1 MARILADNVLAF
13 SSDDMDIDDN
23 NVAASKPVKNIPKD
37 VFDISDILKD
47 FEAFFPGDFPSS
59 KVLITLADWYTP
71 KVHKLIDILKEYYT
85 PTFQCIIFVEQRQD
99 ALCLARLLQSIPD
112 LMEYIRCGYLTGNGA
127 NNEGVLKM
135 ADRLYGDPIKAF
147 RERQINICMFSCLVY
162 ILLQLIFYAVIATA
176 VAEEGLDFPV
186 CVPIFLTE
194 DLYLSPPFKLQA
206 CDLVVRF
213 DFLHHMVG
221 YVQSRGRARNKAST
235 FVVMIRKDDVT
246 QMAKYRALQESEP
259 VVNNVYQTRHADLVE
274 EEGED
279 QDDYRNDETHPIDLV
294 ERERYVVPSSKAILT
309 YDNSLGLLN
318 YLCALIPRDAFTPVH
333 APKYRGDFQVTL
345 YLPRALPLPLS
356 DLVYT
361 GPWKRSKKEARRATA
376 FKAVMRLLQIDVFD
390 EHLLPVSKDT
400 DRELDSKLG
409 IIRRSIPCTLTVPV
423 KEPWCMGWKLWI
435 HPLVINGNTVAGLV
449 TGTKLVPVEVMSGPS
464 KIWTLPAQLLSL
476 EEISHE
482 QRVAMNEFTR
492 YFILY
497 TITGSPFPPTLS
509 FYLVPIT
516 PDNRP
521 DFERI
526 NRFIACPSGNSD
538 WSGISENDYGKVA
551 IRNKHRIGRLFSLRR
566 IRPDLSPMST
576 PGPDSREAGFPTYR
590 DYWNEKWSRKNH
602 PIDVACH
609 GPLLEGWVLPR
620 SFNALYHMNPSPD
633 ASLPIHSAQNGELLP
648 QSVCLW
654 LDIPFCI
661 IKAFEVLPIVCHRI
675 THLYRARCAQ
685 FELRLPPIPHDFLIE
700 ALTLP
705 SASFPFNNQR
715 LETLGDAVLQLCTT
729 VHLFNYYPNRHE
741 GQLSN
746 LRQKV
751 VSNRYLLN
759 CALDIGLEHFL
770 ISEIPS
776 VYKWKYT
783 LPNDAPK
790 YFDKDFIPQRSATKM
805 FPRKSLQDS
814 MEALLGASFRS
825 GGIPLALLTGTSLG
839 LDFGG
844 PLPWFMRYANNVKPT
859 PISALF
865 ASLEGSL
872 GYKFRHNHTLLE
884 ALSHPSSVASSD
896 FPSYQRLEFLG
907 DGKMSCSK
915 K

>member
-1 MARILADNVLAF
+1 MRL
-13 SSDDMDIDDN
+13 
-23 NVAASKPVKNIPKD
+23 IP
-37 VFDISDILKD
+37 
-47 FEAFFPGDFPSS
+47 
-59 KVLITLADWYTP
+59 YT
-71 KVHKLIDILKEYYT
+71 
-85 PTFQCIIFVEQRQD
+85 
-99 ALCLARLLQSIPD
+99 
-112 LMEYIRCGYLTGNGA
+112 
-127 NNEGVLKM
+127 
-135 ADRLYGDPIKAF
+135 
-147 RERQINICMFSCLVY
+147 
-162 ILLQLIFYAVIATA
+162 VIATA

-186 CVPIFLTE
+186 CEPIFLKK
-194 DLYLSPPFKLQA
+194 DFKSLFPCKLQA

-235 FVVMIRKDDVT
+235 FVVMIRKDDEA

-259 VVNNVYQTRHADLVE
+259 VVNNVYRTRHAGLIED
-274 EEGED
+274 GED
-279 QDDYRNDETHPIDLV
+279 EDDYRNDETHPIDLA

-318 YLCALIPRDAFTPVH
+318 HLCALIPRDAFTPVH

-345 YLPRALPLPLS
+345 YLPRALPLPSS

-361 GPWKRSKKEARRATA
+361 GPWKRSKKEARRAAA
-376 FKAVMRLLQIDVFD
+376 FKAVMRLLEIDVFD

-400 DRELDSKLG
+400 DREPESKLG
-409 IIRRSIPCTLTVPV
+409 VIRRNIPCTLTVPV
-423 KEPWCMGWKLWI
+423 KEPWCMGWNLWI
-435 HPLVINGNTVAGLV
+435 HPLVIDGSTVAGLV
-449 TGTKLVPVEVMSGPS
+449 TGTRLAPMEVMSGPL
-464 KIWTLPAQLLSL
+464 KIWTLPAQLLSS
-476 EEISHE
+476 EDTSHE
-482 QRVAMNEFTR
+482 QRVTMNDFTR
-492 YFILY
+492 SCILY
-497 TITGSPFPPTLS
+497 TITGSPFHPALS

-526 NRFIACPSGNSD
+526 NRFIANPSGNSD
-538 WSGISENDYGKVA
+538 WSGISENDYGVVA
-551 IRNKHRIGRLFSLRR
+551 IRNMHRIGRLYFLRR
-566 IRPDLSPMST
+566 VRPDLSPMST
-576 PGPDSREAGFPTYR
+576 PEPGSREAGFSTYR
-590 DYWNEKWSRKNH
+590 DFWNERWSRKNH
-602 PIDVACH
+602 PVDVPCD
-609 GPLLEGWVLPR
+609 GPLVEGWFRPR
-620 SFNALYHMNPSPD
+620 SFTALYHMNPSPD
-633 ASLPIHSAQNGELLP
+633 TSLPIHSVQNGALLP

-654 LDIPFCI
+654 LDIPFCV

-729 VHLFNYYPNRHE
+729 VHLFNHYPNRHE

-783 LPNDAPK
+783 LPVGTPK
-790 YFDKDFIPQRSATKM
+790 YFDKDFVPQRSATKI

-814 MEALLGASFRS
+814 MEALLGASFLS
-825 GGIPLALLTGTSLG
+825 GGIPLALPTGTSLG

-844 PLPWFMRYANNVKPT
+844 PLPWFMRYTNDVKPT

-865 ASLEGSL
+865 ATLEGNL
-872 GYKFRHNHTLLE
+872 GYKFRHNHILLE

-907 DGKMSCSK
+907 DGKMSCFK

>member
-1 MARILADNVLAF
+1 MDV
-13 SSDDMDIDDN
+13 DIDHA
-23 NVAASKPVKNIPKD
+23 VIPSKPSKNLPKD
-37 VFDISDILKD
+37 IFDIFEILRD
-47 FEAFFPGDFPSS
+47 FEAFFPGDYPSS
-59 KVLITLADWYTP
+59 KVSITLADWYTP

-99 ALCLARLLQSIPD
+99 ALCLARLLQSIPN
-112 LMEYIRCGYLTGNGA
+112 LMGHIQCGYLMGNGTG
-127 NNEGVLKM
+127 NEGVLKM
-135 ADRLYGDPIKAF
+135 ADRLYGDPIKSF
-147 RERQINICMFSCLVY
+147 RERQINICMLSCLVY
-162 ILLQLIFYAVIATA
+162 IPLQLTLYAVIATA

-186 CVPIFLTE
+186 CVFIFLKKN
-194 DLYLSPPFKLQA
+194 LYLSFPSVLQA

-235 FVVMIRKDDVT
+235 FVVMIRKDDEA

-259 VVNNVYQTRHADLVE
+259 VVNNVYRTRHADLME
-274 EEGED
+274 EEVED
-279 QDDYRNDETHPIDLV
+279 EEDCRYDETHPIDLA

-309 YDNSLGLLN
+309 YDNCLGLLN
-318 YLCALIPRDAFTPVH
+318 HLCALIPRDAFTPVH

-345 YLPRALPLPLS
+345 YLPRALPLPSS

-361 GPWKRSKKEARRATA
+361 GPWKRSKKEARRAAA
-376 FKAVMRLLQIDVFD
+376 FKAVMRLLEIDVFD
-390 EHLLPVSKDT
+390 EHLLPVSKDS

-409 IIRRSIPCTLTVPV
+409 IIRRNIPYTLAVPV
-423 KEPWCMGWKLWI
+423 KEPWCMSWKLWI
-435 HPLVINGNTVAGLV
+435 HPLVIDGSTVAGLV
-449 TGTKLVPVEVMSGPS
+449 TGTKLPPADVMSGPS
-464 KIWTLPAQLLSL
+464 KIWTLPAQLLTL
-476 EEISHE
+476 EETSHE

-492 YFILY
+492 YCILY
-497 TITGSPFPPTLS
+497 TITGSPFSPALS

-516 PDNRP
+516 PGNRP

-526 NRFIACPSGNSD
+526 NRFMANPAGNSD
-538 WSGISENDYGKVA
+538 WSGISENDYGDLV
-551 IRNKHRIGRLFSLRR
+551 IRNRHRIGRLFSLRR
-566 IRPDLSPMST
+566 VRPDLSPMST
-576 PGPDSREAGFPTYR
+576 PDPGSREDGYPTYR
-590 DYWNEKWSRKNH
+590 DFWNEKWSRKNH
-602 PIDVACH
+602 PVDVARE
-609 GPLLEGWVLPR
+609 GALLEGWLRPR
-620 SFNALYHMNPSPD
+620 SFSALYHTNPNPD
-633 ASLPIHSAQNGELLP
+633 DAIPIHTAQNGALLP

-654 LDIPFCI
+654 LDIPFCV

-759 CALDIGLEHFL
+759 CALDIGLERFL
-770 ISEIPS
+770 INEIPS
-776 VYKWKYT
+776 VFKWKYT
-783 LPNDAPK
+783 LPGDTPK
-790 YFDKDFIPQRSATKM
+790 YFDKDFVPQRSATKM
-805 FPRKSLQDS
+805 FPRRSLQDS
-814 MEALLGASFRS
+814 MEALLGASFLS
-825 GGIPLALLTGTSLG
+825 GGIPSALMTGTSLG

-844 PLPWFMRYANNVKPT
+844 PLPWFMRYSNDEKPT
-859 PISALF
+859 PISPLF
-865 ASLEGSL
+865 ATLEGNL
-872 GYKFRHNHTLLE
+872 GYKFRHNHILLE

-907 DGKMSCSK
+907 DGKMFCF
-915 K
+915 

>member
-1 MARILADNVLAF
+1 
-13 SSDDMDIDDN
+13 
-23 NVAASKPVKNIPKD
+23 
-37 VFDISDILKD
+37 
-47 FEAFFPGDFPSS
+47 
-59 KVLITLADWYTP
+59 
-71 KVHKLIDILKEYYT
+71 
-85 PTFQCIIFVEQRQD
+85 
-99 ALCLARLLQSIPD
+99 
-112 LMEYIRCGYLTGNGA
+112 
-127 NNEGVLKM
+127 
-135 ADRLYGDPIKAF
+135 
-147 RERQINICMFSCLVY
+147 
-162 ILLQLIFYAVIATA
+162 
-176 VAEEGLDFPV
+176 
-186 CVPIFLTE
+186 
-194 DLYLSPPFKLQA
+194 
-206 CDLVVRF
+206 
-213 DFLHHMVG
+213 MVG

-235 FVVMIRKDDVT
+235 FIVMIRKDDVA

-259 VVNNVYQTRHADLVE
+259 VVNNVYRTRHADLVE
-274 EEGED
+274 EEGGED
-279 QDDYRNDETHPIDLV
+279 EEDYRNDETHPADLA

-318 YLCALIPRDAFTPVH
+318 HLCALIPRDAFTPVH
-333 APKYRGDFQVTL
+333 SPKYKGEFQVTL

-356 DLVYT
+356 ELVYT
-361 GPWKRSKKEARRATA
+361 GPWKRSKKEARRAAA
-376 FKAVMRLLQIDVFD
+376 FKAVMRLLEIDVFD

-400 DRELDSKLG
+400 DDKENNLKLG
-409 IIRRSIPCTLTVPV
+409 VLRRNIPCTLTVPV

-435 HPLVINGNTVAGLV
+435 HPLVIDGSTVAGLV
-449 TGTKLVPVEVMSGPS
+449 TGTMLIPAEVMSGS
-464 KIWTLPAQLLSL
+464 LKIWTLPAQLLSL
-476 EEISHE
+476 EETSHE

-492 YFILY
+492 YCILY
-497 TITGSPFPPTLS
+497 TITGSPFSPALS

-526 NRFIACPSGNSD
+526 NRFMANPYGNSD
-538 WSGISENDYGKVA
+538 WSGISEKDYGDLVF
-551 IRNKHRIGRLFSLRR
+551 RNRHRSGRLFTLQR

-576 PGPDSREAGFPTYR
+576 PEPGSKEAGFSTYR
-590 DYWNEKWSRKNH
+590 DYWNERWSRKNH
-602 PIDVACH
+602 PVNIPCE
-609 GPLLEGWVLPR
+609 GPLVEGWFRPR
-620 SFNALYHMNPSPD
+620 SFNALYHTNPSPD
-633 ASLPIHSAQNGELLP
+633 DSLPIHSVQNGALLP
-648 QSVCLW
+648 QSECLW
-654 LDIPFCI
+654 LDISFCV

-685 FELRLPPIPHDFLIE
+685 IGLRLPPIDHDLLIE

-715 LETLGDAVLQLCTT
+715 LETLGDGVLQLCTT
-729 VHLFNYYPNRHE
+729 VHLLNHYPNRHE

-783 LPNDAPK
+783 LPDDTPK
-790 YFDKDFIPQRSATKM
+790 YFDKDFVPQRSATKM
-805 FPRKSLQDS
+805 YPRKSLQDS
-814 MEALLGASFRS
+814 MEALLGASFLS

-844 PLPWFMRYANNVKPT
+844 PLPWFMRYANDVKPT

-865 ASLEGSL
+865 ASLEGNL
-872 GYKFRHNHTLLE
+872 GYKFRHNHILLE

-907 DGKMSCSK
+907 DGKNILF
-915 K
+915 